1 MATTTRDPDPIL
13 LTGASGYV
21 GSQLLDELLRRGRR
35 VRALMRDPAPGRV
48 PAQVEARRGD
58 AVRGTGLAGAL
69 EGCRTAYYLI
79 HSMGRGGDAGFARRD
94 REAAVNFGAA
104 ARDAGVERVIYL
116 GGLGDDTSSEH
127 LRSRHEVAALLRER
141 VPGFVYVRAAMVIGA
156 GSASFEMLAHLTR
169 RLPLMIAPRWLDT
182 RTQPVA
188 VSDVVRTLADLA
200 ERPDAPGEVQLGGAE
215 VLTYRDMIRRTAPV
229 LGRRPPTVI
238 GVPLLT
244 PRLSSYWVSLVT
256 PVENG
261 LVRPLIDG
269 LREEMVVTDPP
280 PAGLN
285 DAPLG
290 FDDAV
295 REALR

>member
-1 MATTTRDPDPIL
+1 MDIATRDPDPIL

-48 PAQVEARRGD
+48 PAQVDARRGD
-58 AVRGTGLAGAL
+58 AVRGTGLVEAL
-69 EGCRTAYYLI
+69 DGCRTAYYLI

-94 REAAVNFGAA
+94 REAAVNFGEA

-169 RLPLMIAPRWLDT
+169 RLPVMIAPRWLNT

-215 VLTYRDMIRRTAPV
+215 VLTYRDMIRRTARV
-229 LGRRPPTVI
+229 LSRRPPTVI

-269 LREEMVVTDPP
+269 LREEMVVTEPP

>member
-1 MATTTRDPDPIL
+1 
-13 LTGASGYV
+13 
-21 GSQLLDELLRRGRR
+21 
-35 VRALMRDPAPGRV
+35 
-48 PAQVEARRGD
+48 
-58 AVRGTGLAGAL
+58 
-69 EGCRTAYYLI
+69 
-79 HSMGRGGDAGFARRD
+79 
-94 REAAVNFGAA
+94 
-104 ARDAGVERVIYL
+104 
-116 GGLGDDTSSEH
+116 
-127 LRSRHEVAALLRER
+127 
-141 VPGFVYVRAAMVIGA
+141 
-156 GSASFEMLAHLTR
+156 MLSHLTR
-169 RLPLMIAPRWLDT
+169 RLPVMIAPRWLDT

-200 ERPDAPGEVQLGGAE
+200 ERPDAPAEVQLGGAE
-215 VLTYRDMIRRTAPV
+215 VLTYRDMIRRTAQV

-280 PAGLN
+280 PAGIN